1 MSVGPS
7 RYFSVFSWLHAK
19 RPWSAT
25 SVTLV
30 SQVNS
35 ANAAWQAS
43 VGCQSNALSGGLPLP
58 SAGTHALSSGSGG
71 AVGSAGIGAL
81 LPVLGAEAAGDGALA
96 VSELPALASPLG
108 LAVAP

>member
-1 MSVGPS
+1 MVSWLPSIRVGPS
-7 RYFSVFSWLHAK
+7 RYFSVFSWLQANSG
-19 RPWSAT
+19 WSAT

-43 VGCQSNALSGGLPLP
+43 VGCQSMRLVRRDVPVPSG
-58 SAGTHALSSGSGG
+58 ATHAWSDGAGG

-81 LPVLGAEAAGDGALA
+81 LPVL
-96 VSELPALASPLG
+96 LG
-108 LAVAP
+108 SWARG